1 MRKIQ
6 AEILLASYQG
16 AQYIRAQIDSILGQT
31 DDCWH
36 LTVSD
41 DGSTDG
47 TVEIVDEYVR
57 MYPDR
62 ITRICSGIRFGNARD
77 HFFWLIRQCKSAY
90 MLTCDQD
97 DVWYPEK
104 IEKIMQAMLSQK
116 MPLSKLAEPV
126 RMYPQVLKNVEVT
139 DKATVLNDEGIKAA
153 VAQAEADLAGDGRVL
168 LRASGTEP
176 VLRVMS
182 EATEDALAEKA
193 VDFIIDEMK
202 KRDFVVKVR

>member
-1 MRKIQ
+1 MLFRS
-6 AEILLASYQG
+6 ANTG
-16 AQYIRAQIDSILGQT
+16 DGV
-31 DDCWH
+31 
-36 LTVSD
+36 LTA
-41 DGSTDG
+41 
-47 TVEIVDEYVR
+47 I
-57 MYPDR
+57 
-62 ITRICSGIRFGNARD
+62 
-77 HFFWLIRQCKSAY
+77 
-90 MLTCDQD
+90 
-97 DVWYPEK
+97 
-104 IEKIMQAMLSQK
+104 KIMQAMLSQK